1 MKVKLVDVAREA
13 GVSIATVSRVLN
25 NHPVSEQARINV
37 EETIARMDYRPNL
50 TARGLS
56 KGQSFRIGVVIT
68 NMENPYFSSIM
79 NTMELRF
86 RKDGYMCNFAS
97 SILRGVE
104 EEDILRRFLDSGVDG
119 LVLVEVA
126 RRKENAGLY
135 SELNRHAPVVLIN
148 GNPERTDT
156 NLIVMDQKR
165 GMMKVMDYLLGLNHR
180 DIAMV
185 RGTAGALSFDVKE
198 KVYRDKLISAGCT
211 VREDRIIRLEDTDHF
226 DTIEVTT
233 ERFMPILA
241 SPDRPTA
248 VFASNEL
255 MGLGVLNAA
264 RKSGLEVPGDLSVV
278 AQDNTI
284 LSRISTP
291 AMTTIDMN
299 PSGLGSEAAEMM
311 IQLLNTE
318 NPSPRRL
325 TFYPELVV
333 RESCREI

>member
-25 NHPVSEQARINV
+25 NHPVSEKARSKV

-56 KGQSFRIGVVIT
+56 KGESFLIGVVVT

-79 NTMELRF
+79 NSMELRF
-86 RKDGYMCNFAS
+86 RRDGYMCNFAS
-97 SILRGVE
+97 SVLRGEE

-119 LVLVEVA
+119 LVIVEVS
-126 RRKENAGLY
+126 RRRENAGLY
-135 SELNRHAPVVLIN
+135 SELNRHTPVVLIN

-156 NLIVMDQKR
+156 NLILMDQR
-165 GMMKVMDYLLGLNHR
+165 EGMMKVMDYLISLNHR

-185 RGTAGALSFDVKE
+185 RGDAADFSFDVKE
-198 KVYRDKLISAGCT
+198 KVYREKLTAAGCE
-211 VREDRIIRLEDTDHF
+211 VREERIIRLEDTDHF
-226 DTIEVTT
+226 DTIEETSR
-233 ERFMPILA
+233 RFMDVFA
-241 SPDRPTA
+241 SADRPAA
-248 VFASNEL
+248 VFTSNEL
-255 MGLGVLNAA
+255 MGLGVLDAA
-264 RKSGLEVPGDLSVV
+264 RKSGLDIPGDISVV

-284 LSRISTP
+284 LSVISTP

-299 PSGLGSEAAEMM
+299 PSGLGHEAAEMM
-311 IQLLNTE
+311 IQLLKTE

-325 TFYPELVV
+325 TFYPELVI
-333 RESCREI
+333 RESCR